1 VSKTVTINPTSAALA
16 DVTTDARAAV
26 DGAPLPVAHPQ
37 SLLDL
42 PPGEARQSLLAVYDI
57 LDINLPPTGLSIYE
71 AGGGSTSFLPLHV
84 LRRAHVTVVDIDE
97 DQIRNNDYAQQ
108 TILGD
113 IQTYR
118 FTPGS
123 FDLVICYNV
132 IEHLADVEAA
142 LLRFCESLKQG
153 GLILIGAPNPKSL
166 SGAITRYSPHWF
178 HVWFYRYVRGEKQAG
193 QPGQPPFPTYFHPL
207 VTLSNLENFA
217 STHGLQMIYRKQY
230 ESPRYPEMRARKPV
244 FAALLDSAARV
255 MNFLLP
261 GNADVRRGDYHVILR
276 KR

>member
-1 VSKTVTINPTSAALA
+1 VNKTVTIDFTRAALA
-16 DVTTDARAAV
+16 EGTADARAAV
-26 DGAPLPVAHPQ
+26 DGAPTAHPQ

-42 PPGEARQSLLAVYDI
+42 PPGEARQSLLAVHGI
-57 LDINLPPTGLSIYE
+57 LDMKLPPTGLSIYE
-71 AGGGSTSFLPLHV
+71 AGGGSTSFLPLDA

-97 DQIRNNDYAQQ
+97 NQIRNNDYAQE

-118 FTPGS
+118 FPPGS

-142 LLRFCESLKQG
+142 LLGFCESLKQG

-166 SGAITRYSPHWF
+166 SGVVTRYSPHWF

-217 STHGLQMIYRKQY
+217 STHGLEMIYRKQY
-230 ESPRYPEMRARKPV
+230 ESPRYPEMRTRKPV
-244 FAALLDSAARV
+244 FAALLDAVARIT
-255 MNFLLP
+255 NFLLP
-261 GNADVRRGDYHVILR
+261 GNVDVRHGDYHAILR
-276 KR
+276 KS

>member
-1 VSKTVTINPTSAALA
+1 VNKTVTIDFTRAALA
-16 DVTTDARAAV
+16 EGTADARAAV
-26 DGAPLPVAHPQ
+26 DGAPTAHPQ

-42 PPGEARQSLLAVYDI
+42 PPGEARQSLLAVHGI
-57 LDINLPPTGLSIYE
+57 LDMKLPPTGLSIYE
-71 AGGGSTSFLPLHV
+71 AGGGSTSFLPLDA

-97 DQIRNNDYAQQ
+97 NQIRNNDYAQE

-118 FTPGS
+118 FPPGS

-142 LLRFCESLKQG
+142 LLGFCESLKQG

-166 SGAITRYSPHWF
+166 SGVVTRYSPHWF

-193 QPGQPPFPTYFHPL
+193 QPGQPPFPTCFHPL
-207 VTLSNLENFA
+207 VALSNLENFT

-230 ESPRYPEMRARKPV
+230 ESPRYPEMRTRKPV
-244 FAALLDSAARV
+244 FAALLDAVARIT
-255 MNFLLP
+255 NFLLP
-261 GNADVRRGDYHVILR
+261 GNVDVRHGDYHAILR
-276 KR
+276 KS